1 MTAQAE
7 TNDIAKGM
15 TAQAGEAGAQLLN
28 LAQDVEAC
36 TRALGEHLNGQLR
49 SLVTQMGVDLRNQS
63 CRIAVVGQ
71 VKAGK
76 SSFIN
81 ALSRKPNLLPTD
93 VNPWTAV
100 VTKIHFGKPDVEDSA
115 SFEFFSEEEWQHIT
129 GGGRLREIA
138 ERLEPGFDSARIH
151 EQLAEI
157 ESKAK
162 SRLGEHFPEMLG
174 KHHLFSSVTP
184 DVLERY
190 VTAGGPGQS
199 SAGPHYSDITKSADL
214 FLKYNPFGFPTVLID
229 TPGTN
234 DPFLVRDE
242 ITLSNLESADIYV
255 VVVTAQQPLS
265 NADLNLLRLLQGVQ
279 SDRIIMFLNRTDT
292 LGDPVRDSQVALQRV
307 RAILQREFSGAEIPL
322 VAGSAKW
329 GLNSILPANAYLD
342 GTLNPAFA
350 AYAEQKGIASG
361 DDISRLRPNDET
373 ADARLSEILYQAS
386 GIADLNALIG
396 EVMLRSAAAQK
407 TVETASI
414 LATLS
419 ANAAVLARYAAGN
432 RPDQPSPGWPD
443 GAGEA
448 SLQGH
453 FAAQARRLAED
464 FRSFEKDFLALGQ
477 KCGDTIATATK
488 DAVRSIARAERDTIE
503 RQIRGGE
510 RIAMPRIDT
519 IGLRHRLAG
528 RFMSAFQP
536 AAEQLRAFEEDALT
550 KLSRRFAGALPDLEG
565 ELSLGAHPKP
575 PPMPSLSALA
585 QAVALDLDEPR
596 SYAWAQHSRDPR
608 TAAAE
613 LGALIEAE
621 FMELADELI
630 STTRRTLERD
640 ISGKV
645 RRYRIMLH
653 ETLEALN
660 MVLQSKAG
668 KSIGSQGNDA
678 ASRAAACERLAED
691 AARLHAEATALLDG
705 PAKS

>member
-1 MTAQAE
+1 MTAH
-7 TNDIAKGM
+7 AKTSSRPPGED
-15 TAQAGEAGAQLLN
+15 ANAGQIGAQLYQ
-28 LAQDVEAC
+28 LAYDLEAC
-36 TRALGEHLNGQLR
+36 ARDLSGQL
-49 SLVTQMGVDLRNQS
+49 SGQLSGMVSQLGVDLRDQS

-100 VTKIHFGKPDVEDSA
+100 VTKIHFGKPDIEDSA

-157 ESKAK
+157 ERKAK

-190 VTAGGPGQS
+190 VTAGGPSMSGS
-199 SAGPHYSDITKSADL
+199 GPHYSDITKSADL
-214 FLKYNPFGFPTVLID
+214 FLKHNPFGFPTVLID

-279 SDRIIMFLNRTDT
+279 SDRIIMFLNRMDT
-292 LGDPVRDSQVALQRV
+292 LAEPVRDSQLALQRV
-307 RAILQREFSGAEIPL
+307 RTILEREFSGADIPL

-329 GLNSILPANAYLD
+329 GLNAILPANAYLD
-342 GTLNPAFA
+342 GTLNPGFA
-350 AYAEQKGIASG
+350 AYVDARGIASRQ
-361 DDISRLRPNDET
+361 DIESLRPNDDS
-373 ADARLSEILYQAS
+373 ADHRLSEILHRAS
-386 GIADLNALIG
+386 GIADLNMLIG
-396 EVMLRSAAAQK
+396 DVMLRSAAARK
-407 TVETASI
+407 TAETASI

-419 ANAAVLARYAAGN
+419 GNAAVMARFALGGPAK
-432 RPDQPSPGWPD
+432 
-443 GAGEA
+443 GAGDVTR
-448 SLQGH
+448 QDH
-453 FAAQARRLAED
+453 FATQARLLAEE
-464 FRSFEKDFLALGQ
+464 FRNFESEFLALGQ
-477 KCGDTIATATK
+477 ECADSLASTTR
-488 DAVRSIARAERDTIE
+488 DAVRSLARAERDTIE
-503 RQIRGGE
+503 AQIRSGE
-510 RIAMPRIDT
+510 RIIMPRIDT

-528 RFMSAFQP
+528 HFLSAYQR
-536 AAEQLRAFEEDALT
+536 AAERLRAFEAEALDR
-550 KLSRRFAGALPDLEG
+550 LSRRFAGAVPDLDG
-565 ELSLGAHPKP
+565 ILSLGAHPKA
-575 PPMPSLSALA
+575 PPMPSLSPLA

-613 LGALIEAE
+613 LSALIEAE
-621 FMELADELI
+621 FMELAGELI
-630 STTRRTLERD
+630 DATKRTLERD
-640 ISGKV
+640 IASKV

-660 MVLQSKAG
+660 AVLQSRAG
-668 KSIGSQGNDA
+668 NATGTQANHA
-678 ASRAAACERLAED
+678 ANRAQACERLAKET
-691 AARLHAEATALLDG
+691 ARLHAEAVALLDG
-705 PAKS
+705 PAKP